1 MTEKKQCSPECDTK
15 NHIFMEAARL
25 FAEKGYHAVSM
36 REISER
42 SDVSKP
48 MIYYYFGSKEGI
60 YKALLDTGLQHSQKN
75 IMEVS
80 TATLS
85 TREKLIEFINK
96 RFNACIEYPEYSKF
110 FISLFVSSER
120 FPFMEQFKAETQKQE
135 QIIKQVIETG
145 ISGGEFRSDLDAQ
158 LALEV
163 IGGAVMHFIWH
174 HFLGLEPKVSR
185 HLAEKI
191 VDLVLVGMNRT

>member
-1 MTEKKQCSPECDTK
+1 
-15 NHIFMEAARL
+15 
-25 FAEKGYHAVSM
+25 
-36 REISER
+36 
-42 SDVSKP
+42 
-48 MIYYYFGSKEGI
+48 
-60 YKALLDTGLQHSQKN
+60 
-75 IMEVS
+75 
-80 TATLS
+80 
-85 TREKLIEFINK
+85 
-96 RFNACIEYPEYSKF
+96 
-110 FISLFVSSER
+110 
-120 FPFMEQFKAETQKQE
+120 MEQFKAETQKQE

-145 ISGGEFRSDLDAQ
+145 ISRGEFRSDLDAQ